1 MIPTWKWIVAF
12 KNLYA
17 LDNQPDKSLVAR
29 HWPALNKLGMD
40 VFQDIERSLKDV
52 HAPDL
57 PDVTS
62 QRSIAWLRM
71 CRSYKP
77 LAVWYAEERDKIVAM
92 TDRAVLTTWLEDK
105 VVGAVKVTV
114 TAKHV
119 EEAKNYGDDLMI
131 WLMEYLLP
139 PMPVAESKPV
149 ASTLQAH
156 CDACQTRMSH
166 TLMRNKC
173 CCFYCAH
180 GGMHQMYDIPST
192 F

>member
-17 LDNQPDKSLVAR
+17 LDTQPDKSLVAR

-40 VFQDIERSLKDV
+40 VFQDIERLLKDV

-77 LAVWYAEERDKIVAM
+77 LALWYAEERDKIVAM
-92 TDRAVLTTWLEDK
+92 ADRAVLTTWLEDK
-105 VVGAVKVTV
+105 VFGVVKVTV

-131 WLMEYLLP
+131 WLMEYLLQ
-139 PMPVAESKPV
+139 PMPVAESKPPLPV
-149 ASTLQAH
+149 PFH
-156 CDACQTRMSH
+156 CDACQTRAAH
-166 TLMRNKC
+166 KLVRNKC
-173 CCFYCAH
+173 YCFYCA
-180 GGMHQMYDIPST
+180 GSMHQMYDIPST